1 MGKISTQD
9 LAGVLVERWHIGKKE
24 ASQFV
29 NELFF
34 LIQKSLNE
42 DKIVKVKG
50 LGTFKI
56 IDVDDRESVNVNTG
70 DRVLIEGH
78 GKITFTPDPL
88 MKELVNKPFSQF
100 ETVVL
105 KDGIDFNEAEDAN
118 QPEVTDVPD
127 DTDDNAAPL
136 VEFVTEDEPEVPEI
150 SEKPAK
156 SENSQKS
163 EPSEKSEKVA
173 FSEPVAEEAPSKETE
188 AVNEKAVVNG
198 SEAVKEKEPSDEN
211 VSSDEDVAAEE
222 NAATDDN
229 AASEEE
235 EPTVLV
241 EEEESAFKKYWK
253 WIGIAVLTLAVGIL
267 IGYLMGNRSN
277 APQAPVQ
284 PSVEVADSEAVKALP
299 NDSDAIAADST
310 DVEEEALAE
319 EDAEEEEEEVE
330 EEVEEA
336 PQKEVAQ
343 PEKAPEAKP
352 EERQLDKWE
361 AMDARVKTGAY
372 RIIGTDTVLKA
383 KAGDDVARICK
394 RTIGPGMECYLE
406 VYNGISSGT
415 ALKAGQEIKI
425 PKLEL
430 KKKKKK

>member
-1 MGKISTQD
+1 MGKISTQE

-105 KDGIDFNEAEDAN
+105 KDGIDFNEAEDTY
-118 QPEVTDVPD
+118 QPEVTAVPD
-127 DTDDNAAPL
+127 ETDENAAPL
-136 VEFVTEDEPEVPEI
+136 VEFVTEETVVEESPLE
-150 SEKPAK
+150 EK
-156 SENSQKS
+156 
-163 EPSEKSEKVA
+163 
-173 FSEPVAEEAPSKETE
+173 
-188 AVNEKAVVNG
+188 KAVEENL
-198 SEAVKEKEPSDEN
+198 AVEENVSFDEN
-211 VSSDEDVAAEE
+211 VFADENAAAEE
-222 NAATDDN
+222 IVTTDESV
-229 AASEEE
+229 ASEEE
-235 EPTVLV
+235 EPVVFV
-241 EEEESAFKKYWK
+241 EEEESTFKKYWK

-277 APQAPVQ
+277 TPQAPEQ
-284 PSVEVADSEAVKALP
+284 QSVEAVDSEAVKALP
-299 NDSDAIAADST
+299 NNSDAIAADST
-310 DVEEEALAE
+310 DVEEEDLEEEDSE
-319 EDAEEEEEEVE
+319 EDADEREEAIEEE
-330 EEVEEA
+330 A
-336 PQKEVAQ
+336 AQ
-343 PEKAPEAKP
+343 PNNTPETSA

-361 AMDARVKTGAY
+361 AMDVRVKTGAY
-372 RIIGTDTVLKA
+372 RILGTDTVLKA
-383 KAGDDVARICK
+383 KAGDNLTRICN

-406 VYNGISSGT
+406 VYNGITAGT
-415 ALKAGQEIKI
+415 ALTAGQEIKI

-430 KKKKKK
+430 KKKKKKIE